1 MSGDKIKVET
11 TITERSDEQAARAA
25 PVSLPA
31 GSFDADALRKDLDET
46 AKAKNDDKR
55 DALVEDVVSKH
66 HEAGTK
72 VGEPGLT
79 PGYKRVE
86 VENVDLGITESR
98 IVYDPSKAKEAEAAQ
113 ADAPVAIQP
122 GAADAPGSKGE

>member
-11 TITERSDEQAARAA
+11 TTTERTAEQAARAA

-55 DALVEDVVSKH
+55 YALVEDVVAKH
-66 HEAGTK
+66 HEAGTE
-72 VGEPGLT
+72 VGDPGLT
-79 PGYKRVE
+79 AGYKRVE
-86 VENVDLGITESR
+86 VDNVDLGITENR
-98 IVYDPSKAKEAEAAQ
+98 IVFDPSKAKEAEAAQ
-113 ADAPVAIQP
+113 ADAPKVIQP
-122 GAADAPGSKGE
+122 GAVDAPGANGE